1 MAYRLR
7 YQYYVDWVPPG
18 VGVLSG
24 NVLTSG
30 VTSGASAQSYAQDD
44 TSPGQN
50 SLTFTAADITAL
62 TNAMAADVA
71 AQLNAPATIARIQA
85 FATGGG

>member
-1 MAYRLR
+1 MGYRLR
-7 YQYYVDWVPPG
+7 YQFYVDWVPPG

-30 VTSGASAQSYAQDD
+30 VTGGASGQVFSQDD

-62 TNAMAADVA
+62 TNGMAADVA
-71 AQLNAPATIARIQA
+71 AQLNANIARIQG
-85 FATGGG
+85 FASGGA